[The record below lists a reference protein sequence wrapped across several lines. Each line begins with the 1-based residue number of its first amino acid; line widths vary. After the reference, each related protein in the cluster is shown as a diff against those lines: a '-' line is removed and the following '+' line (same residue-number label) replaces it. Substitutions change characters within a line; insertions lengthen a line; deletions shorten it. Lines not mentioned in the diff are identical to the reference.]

1 MSASNEQWI
10 GDYDS
15 VTVLL
20 LEFLVLVCGNG
31 ETREVKEEDERE
43 RERHTH
49 THTQRERESDKTRRG
64 AIFFFRPSDSGVE
77 T

>member
-1 MSASNEQWI
+1 VSASNEQWI

-43 RERHTH
+43 RERDTH
-49 THTQRERESDKTRRG
+49 THKERERATKRG
-64 AIFFFRPSDSGVE
+64 GELFFFRPSDSGVE

>member
-49 THTQRERESDKTRRG
+49 THTHTQRERESDKTRRG
-64 AIFFFRPSDSGVE
+64 AIFFSTFGFGG
-77 T
+77 